1 MANRLATAPNIS
13 WVEAQRRAQARIAD
27 LAVQRAQEAKS
38 SYAVSRLLGLSS
50 INDLAARGS
59 NFRVGQLDTELLDA
73 ELLELLKGQLWS
85 AIKYF
90 NPSVKE
96 HYEIEFVALLR
107 LILFKLTI
115 WDNNATYG
123 AALQNLAFADA
134 RRNGTLSPLRHYNR
148 PPAKFSLIDA
158 IDTPPSKT
166 QKTLYGLVTVLGRY
180 VYDKLDSH
188 ILQNASAGLDFDE
201 SPFYRNLSRAMSNL
215 TTIHS
220 IASFV
225 SLLTFLSNGRYRTLL
240 DRVLC
245 MKLVTPTRHV
255 RREVSFEYLNRQL
268 VWHAFTE
275 FLLFI
280 LPIVGIARWRRWLSK
295 LWRKAVMLIRK
306 SRGVDEDDTATPNA
320 NNGVLGFLPER
331 TCAICYSESSPEDV
345 LNNPGGAGGASSSND
360 VTNPYEAVECG
371 HVYCYVCI
379 ASKIEL
385 EEGEGWAC
393 LRCNT
398 VVKRCRPWRAGV
410 VGLSMFEGEKDG
422 ATGGS
427 GGSDAGDLTLLSPRE
442 EHGLDDIIEHV
453 EDDYDEDDDPINEEL
468 PEVVYAGGAV
478 DDEDDSDDTRTER
491 GGQDAS
497 YYMKGVVEDDSNYAT
512 ADDGEIDELEVRPWE
527 R

>member
-1 MANRLATAPNIS
+1 MNPTATAPNIS

-38 SYAVSRLLGLSS
+38 STAVSRLLGLSS
-50 INDLAARGS
+50 LNDMAARGA

-107 LILFKLTI
+107 FILFKLTI

-134 RRNGTLSPLRHYNR
+134 RRN
-148 PPAKFSLIDA
+148 DA
-158 IDTPPSKT
+158 IDTPPSRT

-180 VYDKLDSH
+180 IYDKLDSH

-201 SPFYRNLSRAMSNL
+201 SPFYRNLSRAMNNL
-215 TTIHS
+215 TTVHS

-240 DRVLC
+240 DRVLR

-280 LPIVGIARWRRWLSK
+280 LPIVGIARWRRWLGK
-295 LWRKAVMLIRK
+295 LWRKAVVLIRR
-306 SRGVDEDDTATPNA
+306 SRGVDEDSITTETA

-345 LNNPGGAGGASSSND
+345 LNNPGGGGGAASSND
-360 VTNPYEAVECG
+360 VTNPYETVECG

-385 EEGEGWAC
+385 EEGEGWSC
-393 LRCNT
+393 LRCNA

-422 ATGGS
+422 VTN
-427 GGSDAGDLTLLSPRE
+427 SDNGELTLLSPRE
-442 EHGLDDIIEHV
+442 EHGLDDILEHV
-453 EDDYDEDDDPINEEL
+453 EDDYDEDDDPINEAL

-478 DDEDDSDDTRTER
+478 DEEDEDSDDTRTER
-491 GGQDAS
+491 GGRDAG

-527 R
+527 Q

>member
-1 MANRLATAPNIS
+1 MSAQRNIS
-13 WVEAQRRAQARIAD
+13 WAEAQRRAQSRIAD

-38 SYAVSRLLGLSS
+38 SSS
-50 INDLAARGS
+50 ISRFLGISSLSDLTAKGS

-73 ELLELLKGQLWS
+73 ELLELLKGQLWN

-90 NPSVKE
+90 NPAVKE
-96 HYEIEFVALLR
+96 HYETEFVALLR
-107 LILFKLTI
+107 LILFKFTI

-134 RRNGTLSPLRHYNR
+134 RRNG
-148 PPAKFSLIDA
+148 A
-158 IDTPPSKT
+158 IDTPPSAT

-180 VYDKLDSH
+180 IYDKVDSH
-188 ILQNASAGLDFDE
+188 LIHTSSMGLDFDE
-201 SPFYRNLSRAMSNL
+201 SPFYRNLSKAMSNL
-215 TTIHS
+215 TTVHS
-220 IASFV
+220 VASFV

-280 LPIVGIARWRRWLSK
+280 LPIVGISRWRRWLGK
-295 LWRKAVMLIRK
+295 LWRKAVVLIRK
-306 SRGVDEDDTATPNA
+306 SRGGDEEEVAPNS

-345 LNNPGGAGGASSSND
+345 LNNPGGGGGAAGSND

-393 LRCNT
+393 LRCNSL
-398 VVKRCRPWRAGV
+398 VKRCRPWRAGV
-410 VGLSMFEGEKDG
+410 VGLTLFEGEKGARDG
-422 ATGGS
+422 NEEE
-427 GGSDAGDLTLLSPRE
+427 DGDLAVLSPRE
-442 EHGLDDIIEHV
+442 DHGLDDIIED
-453 EDDYDEDDDPINEEL
+453 EDYEDDDPINEE
-468 PEVVYAGGAV
+468 PAEIVYAGGGV
-478 DDEDDSDDTRTER
+478 GDEDDDESDGTRTER
-491 GGQDAS
+491 GGNDAG

-512 ADDGEIDELEVRPWE
+512 ADDGELDELEVRPWE

>member
-1 MANRLATAPNIS
+1 MSAQRNIS
-13 WVEAQRRAQARIAD
+13 WAEAQRRAQARIAD

-38 SYAVSRLLGLSS
+38 STAVSRLLGLSS
-50 INDLAARGS
+50 LSEITAKGS

-90 NPSVKE
+90 NPAIKE
-96 HYEIEFVALLR
+96 QYEVEFVALLR
-107 LILFKLTI
+107 LILFKFTI

-134 RRNGTLSPLRHYNR
+134 RRNG
-148 PPAKFSLIDA
+148 A
-158 IDTPPSKT
+158 IDTPPSAT

-180 VYDKLDSH
+180 VYDKVDSH
-188 ILQNASAGLDFDE
+188 LLSSSSGLDFDE
-201 SPFYRNLSRAMSNL
+201 SPFYRTLSRAMTNL

-240 DRVLC
+240 DRVLR

-280 LPIVGIARWRRWLSK
+280 LPIVGIARWRRWLGK
-295 LWRKAVMLIRK
+295 LWRKAVVLIRR
-306 SRGVDEDDTATPNA
+306 SRGMDEEEAAPSS

-345 LNNPGGAGGASSSND
+345 LNNPGGAGGAASSND

-371 HVYCYVCI
+371 HVYCYVCL

-385 EEGEGWAC
+385 EEGEGWSC
-393 LRCNT
+393 LRCNSI
-398 VVKRCRPWRAGV
+398 VKRCRPWRAGV
-410 VGLSMFEGEKDG
+410 VGLTMFDGEKE
-422 ATGGS
+422 TGPS
-427 GGSDAGDLTLLSPRE
+427 SENGDLAVLSPKE
-442 EHGLDDIIEHV
+442 DHGLDDII
-453 EDDYDEDDDPINEEL
+453 EDDYDEDDDPINEE
-468 PEVVYAGGAV
+468 PSVVYAGGD
-478 DDEDDSDDTRTER
+478 DDEDTDGTQTER
-491 GGQDAS
+491 GGNDAG

-512 ADDGEIDELEVRPWE
+512 ADDGELDELEVRPWE

>member
-1 MANRLATAPNIS
+1 MSAQRNIS
-13 WVEAQRRAQARIAD
+13 WAEAQRRAQARIAD

-38 SYAVSRLLGLSS
+38 TASVSRLLGLSS
-50 INDLAARGS
+50 LNEITARGS

-73 ELLELLKGQLWS
+73 ELLDLLKGQLWS

-90 NPSVKE
+90 NPVIKE
-96 HYEIEFVALLR
+96 QYEIEFVALLR
-107 LILFKLTI
+107 LILFKFTI

-123 AALQNLAFADA
+123 AALQNLAYADA
-134 RRNGTLSPLRHYNR
+134 RRNG
-148 PPAKFSLIDA
+148 A
-158 IDTPPSKT
+158 IDTPPSRT

-180 VYDKLDSH
+180 VYDKVDSH
-188 ILQNASAGLDFDE
+188 LLSSSGLDFDE

-220 IASFV
+220 IASFI

-240 DRVLC
+240 DRVLR

-280 LPIVGIARWRRWLSK
+280 LPIVGISRWRRWLGK
-295 LWRKAVMLIRK
+295 LWRKAVVLIRK
-306 SRGVDEDDTATPNA
+306 SRGQEEEVSSSSND
-320 NNGVLGFLPER
+320 GVLGFLPER

-398 VVKRCRPWRAGV
+398 IVKRCRPWRAGV
-410 VGLSMFEGEKDG
+410 VGLTMFEGEKE
-422 ATGGS
+422 GS
-427 GGSDAGDLTLLSPRE
+427 SSSENGELALLSPRE
-442 EHGLDDIIEHV
+442 DHGLDDII
-453 EDDYDEDDDPINEEL
+453 EDDYDEDDDPINEE
-468 PEVVYAGGAV
+468 PSVVYAGG
-478 DDEDDSDDTRTER
+478 DDDDAEDSDGTRTER
-491 GGQDAS
+491 GGADAG

-512 ADDGEIDELEVRPWE
+512 ADDGELDELEVRPWE